1 MTVCYWSGV
10 PESTRSAGSRP
21 ARRPGRSGLLAGL
34 GIGPTA
40 LPYTLYY
47 RGLRSASP
55 TTAALLTLLEP
66 LTAALLGAA
75 MLGDRL
81 SALGI
86 AGAVLLAVAV
96 ISAVRL
102 DGRLTG
108 VTATSG

>member
-1 MTVCYWSGV
+1 MTACYWSGV
-10 PESTRSAGSRP
+10 PESTRSAGSGP
-21 ARRPGRSGLLAGL
+21 GRRPGRTGLLAGL

-40 LPYTLYY
+40 LAYTLYY

-55 TTAALLTLLEP
+55 TTAALPTLLEP

-81 SALGI
+81 SAPGI

-102 DGRLTG
+102 EGRLTG